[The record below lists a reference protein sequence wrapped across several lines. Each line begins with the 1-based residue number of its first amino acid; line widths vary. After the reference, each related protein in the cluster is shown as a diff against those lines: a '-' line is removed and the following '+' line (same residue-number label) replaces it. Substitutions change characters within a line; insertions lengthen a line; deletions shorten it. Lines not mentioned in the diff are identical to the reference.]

1 MKKVI
6 VIHNK
11 EELGRLFSESVGIM
25 EENDLVEIVLRY
37 RLKQPI
43 LLKKGTKREYP
54 VYASL
59 NHPKSKA
66 IDELIVRVD
75 LDHPKHHRRFPFR
88 SRPLSYQIRHHRSER
103 KKK

>member
-1 MKKVI
+1 MRTIKVI
-6 VIHNK
+6 RKK
-11 EELGRLFSESVGIM
+11 EELGQLFADYMNVVQ
-25 EENDLVEIVLRY
+25 ENDMVEIVIRY

-54 VYASL
+54 IYASP

-66 IDELIVRVD
+66 IHELIVRVD
-75 LDHPKHHRRFPFR
+75 VDPPKHHRRFPFR